1 MKGEFSAFQYDNA
14 GVLTE
19 ITGATDFSD
28 KTNSTDVMYGVG
40 VDGKINDT
48 IKYRVDFERTKV
60 DEGKEIISLV
70 DYAKKYKISHSNL
83 INKAKRQTI
92 EAFLEK
98 GKWKIGD

>member
-60 DEGKEIISLV
+60 DDSNIDNI
-70 DYAKKYKISHSNL
+70 DYDQRRLKMK
-83 INKAKRQTI
+83 
-92 EAFLEK
+92 
-98 GKWKIGD
+98 